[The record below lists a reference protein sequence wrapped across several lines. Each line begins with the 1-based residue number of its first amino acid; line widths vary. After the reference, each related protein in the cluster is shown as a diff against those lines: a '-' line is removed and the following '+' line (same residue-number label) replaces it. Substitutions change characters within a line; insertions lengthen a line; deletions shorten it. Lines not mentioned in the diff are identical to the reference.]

1 MPRKSPTKDTTPA
14 PSLTPETPKK
24 RGPGR
29 PSKTPVPVP
38 DKTPEK
44 ATEAAPTPKTGKVR
58 RGPSST
64 GRNVTASFVTT
75 RDFATKLDDRT
86 ADIGLSR
93 SQAIERDIT
102 TYWTLTEIGLAA
114 ARRIVTIAEAETLTR
129 VLEDIRF
136 DASHLYYLAGG
147 GLPSFV
153 RSKIP
158 GPEGDALAG
167 KLDNLDRLAVIGLA
181 DWASTKHP
189 DTAGF
194 KEN

>member
-14 PSLTPETPKK
+14 PEAPEK

-29 PSKTPVPVP
+29 PSKAPVPVP

-44 ATEAAPTPKTGKVR
+44 ATAKKQPAPKTGKAR

-114 ARRIVTIAEAETLTR
+114 ARLIVTVSEAETLSR

-136 DASHLYYLAGG
+136 DAAHLYYLSGG
-147 GLPSFV
+147 GLPSLIQ
-153 RSKIP
+153 SKIP
-158 GPEGDALAG
+158 GPEGAALAG
-167 KLDNLDRLAVIGLA
+167 KLTNMDRLAVIGLA
-181 DWASTKHP
+181 DWASSEHP
-189 DTAGF
+189 DTTGF
-194 KEN
+194 LED